1 MNEKDED
8 LIKKLF
14 IDKLLKT
21 KQLDTYFVTK
31 IFEEYVKCKNAVNI
45 YIQANG
51 SQNNINNTIHRK
63 NIIKYNNIKSW
74 IKMIIKPEENEN
86 NTLISK
92 KSYSYV
98 NIKSDQ
104 VPKPLGDINSQILY
118 YFKDIKNVA
127 NSSIYSTTNNIF
139 NHRNFPEQKE
149 EIYYNDEM
157 IIEKL
162 KEYYTNYKND
172 FIHFMQFG
180 LPNSFRIISW
190 NIVNNINYSN
200 EIKYVINNNI
210 YNSNNLYKKFLLK
223 NLEKTKS
230 DLIYRDIK
238 RTFPIQNYDSINK
251 SKKENDEKSL
261 YNVLKA
267 FWNIDEEIGYCQGM
281 NYLTGFLLLISD
293 FDERNAFFLLISI
306 LSQSFIKRKKNYFNL
321 RGLFIEEFP
330 LLHFYIFIFDD
341 LLLKYVPDLRKHLID
356 NEIPNDVWIIKWFQ
370 TCFTMILPINWTKKL
385 WDSIFSSDFFFII
398 KFSISLC
405 ISFSKDILSLNDQQ
419 KIMDYF
425 RNIQIIPMN
434 FNNLFLE
441 KKFDI
446 NNLIEKAHKIYIDV
460 EKYLI
465 QYEQSGEKGKRFKE
479 NIYKINDIKYF
490 DININANNINNN
502 FSIKKTNTTVKD
514 REKGKIKN
522 NNNFQS
528 VNNNLNIMNDASII
542 VKNGSNKLL
551 KFPKYSFAKKSN
563 SSDINK
569 IKFNSNKRLCTK
581 YKINK
586 KYENQ
591 IQNKVE
597 YNKKLIIKNK
607 LSNSNFHNKNEII
620 TDINQQ
626 KDFSPR
632 LLNNIKSKENIN
644 STESK
649 KKKLVIQTKPFNI
662 SKINNNTTYL
672 VYNNT
677 NNININSESMNT
689 MVNKNHCQKILYKRK
704 KNMGNI
710 PKSGFSSS
718 NIKKV
723 QKKNSS
729 NKTTEISDVLNS
741 TKKNLSKEMHG
752 NNSKESDIKIKKT
765 IMKNKIASLAIFNN
779 TSNKNN
785 LENNSR
791 NNLINEL
798 KRRKEYLNKQ
808 IKYFLT
814 NDSSKFS
821 NNSFLNSEKKKII
834 SSSSNSKTNIKENEK
849 NNNKKIK
856 QIQKNTKPTKYIK
869 IKI

>member
-1 MNEKDED
+1 
-8 LIKKLF
+8 
-14 IDKLLKT
+14 
-21 KQLDTYFVTK
+21 
-31 IFEEYVKCKNAVNI
+31 
-45 YIQANG
+45 
-51 SQNNINNTIHRK
+51 
-63 NIIKYNNIKSW
+63 
-74 IKMIIKPEENEN
+74 
-86 NTLISK
+86 
-92 KSYSYV
+92 
-98 NIKSDQ
+98 
-104 VPKPLGDINSQILY
+104 
-118 YFKDIKNVA
+118 
-127 NSSIYSTTNNIF
+127 
-139 NHRNFPEQKE
+139 
-149 EIYYNDEM
+149 
-157 IIEKL
+157 
-162 KEYYTNYKND
+162 
-172 FIHFMQFG
+172 
-180 LPNSFRIISW
+180 
-190 NIVNNINYSN
+190 
-200 EIKYVINNNI
+200 
-210 YNSNNLYKKFLLK
+210 
-223 NLEKTKS
+223 
-230 DLIYRDIK
+230 
-238 RTFPIQNYDSINK
+238 
-251 SKKENDEKSL
+251 
-261 YNVLKA
+261 
-267 FWNIDEEIGYCQGM
+267 
-281 NYLTGFLLLISD
+281 
-293 FDERNAFFLLISI
+293 
-306 LSQSFIKRKKNYFNL
+306 
-321 RGLFIEEFP
+321 
-330 LLHFYIFIFDD
+330 
-341 LLLKYVPDLRKHLID
+341 
-356 NEIPNDVWIIKWFQ
+356 
-370 TCFTMILPINWTKKL
+370 
-385 WDSIFSSDFFFII
+385 
-398 KFSISLC
+398 
-405 ISFSKDILSLNDQQ
+405 
-419 KIMDYF
+419 MDYF
-425 RNIQIIPMN
+425 RNNQIIPMN

-460 EKYLI
+460 EKYLKK
-465 QYEQSGEKGKRFKE
+465 YEQSGEKGKRFKE

-677 NNININSESMNT
+677 NNVNINSESMNT

-718 NIKKV
+718 NIKKL

-741 TKKNLSKEMHG
+741 TKKNL
-752 NNSKESDIKIKKT
+752 
-765 IMKNKIASLAIFNN
+765 
-779 TSNKNN
+779 
-785 LENNSR
+785 
-791 NNLINEL
+791 
-798 KRRKEYLNKQ
+798 
-808 IKYFLT
+808 
-814 NDSSKFS
+814 
-821 NNSFLNSEKKKII
+821 
-834 SSSSNSKTNIKENEK
+834 
-849 NNNKKIK
+849 
-856 QIQKNTKPTKYIK
+856 
-869 IKI
+869 

>member
-45 YIQANG
+45 YIQTNG
-51 SQNNINNTIHRK
+51 TQNNINNTKHRK
-63 NIIKYNNIKSW
+63 NIIKYNSIKSW

-139 NHRNFPEQKE
+139 NHRNFPEQKD

-370 TCFTMILPINWTKKL
+370 TCF
-385 WDSIFSSDFFFII
+385 
-398 KFSISLC
+398 
-405 ISFSKDILSLNDQQ
+405 
-419 KIMDYF
+419 
-425 RNIQIIPMN
+425 
-434 FNNLFLE
+434 LF
-441 KKFDI
+441 
-446 NNLIEKAHKIYIDV
+446 
-460 EKYLI
+460 
-465 QYEQSGEKGKRFKE
+465 
-479 NIYKINDIKYF
+479 
-490 DININANNINNN
+490 
-502 FSIKKTNTTVKD
+502 
-514 REKGKIKN
+514 
-522 NNNFQS
+522 
-528 VNNNLNIMNDASII
+528 
-542 VKNGSNKLL
+542 
-551 KFPKYSFAKKSN
+551 
-563 SSDINK
+563 
-569 IKFNSNKRLCTK
+569 
-581 YKINK
+581 
-586 KYENQ
+586 
-591 IQNKVE
+591 
-597 YNKKLIIKNK
+597 
-607 LSNSNFHNKNEII
+607 
-620 TDINQQ
+620 
-626 KDFSPR
+626 
-632 LLNNIKSKENIN
+632 
-644 STESK
+644 
-649 KKKLVIQTKPFNI
+649 
-662 SKINNNTTYL
+662 
-672 VYNNT
+672 
-677 NNININSESMNT
+677 
-689 MVNKNHCQKILYKRK
+689 
-704 KNMGNI
+704 
-710 PKSGFSSS
+710 
-718 NIKKV
+718 
-723 QKKNSS
+723 
-729 NKTTEISDVLNS
+729 
-741 TKKNLSKEMHG
+741 
-752 NNSKESDIKIKKT
+752 
-765 IMKNKIASLAIFNN
+765 
-779 TSNKNN
+779 
-785 LENNSR
+785 
-791 NNLINEL
+791 
-798 KRRKEYLNKQ
+798 
-808 IKYFLT
+808 
-814 NDSSKFS
+814 
-821 NNSFLNSEKKKII
+821 
-834 SSSSNSKTNIKENEK
+834 
-849 NNNKKIK
+849 
-856 QIQKNTKPTKYIK
+856 
-869 IKI
+869 